1 MLILQQNAAKYSVY
15 IKNSIF
21 SFRFLES
28 RISSLR
34 RYNCILVPNKTQRQ
48 VFYDF
53 LGTNFMLFVHEKLI
67 HPVILSSKYLNGVF
81 SKHIE
86 GTHAE
91 LIENSKSF
99 QPIVYTYF
107 YWIRFPYIT
116 YKVLQCINFRIHY
129 KEIKKKIKTNLQNR
143 NDFKFTQF
151 FFLIIFV
158 VFIKYIQVIQIV
170 RKTVVQY

>member
-21 SFRFLES
+21 AFRFLES

-129 KEIKKKIKTNLQNR
+129 KEIKKKSKQIYRIGMTLNLLS
-143 NDFKFTQF
+143 FY
-151 FFLIIFV
+151 FLIIFI
-158 VFIKYIQVIQIV
+158 VFIEYLQVIQFV
-170 RKTVVQY
+170 NKNVVQY

>member
-1 MLILQQNAAKYSVY
+1 
-15 IKNSIF
+15 
-21 SFRFLES
+21 
-28 RISSLR
+28 
-34 RYNCILVPNKTQRQ
+34 
-48 VFYDF
+48 
-53 LGTNFMLFVHEKLI
+53 MLFVHEKLI

-116 YKVLQCINFRIHY
+116 YKVLQCINSRIHY
-129 KEIKKKIKTNLQNR
+129 KEIKKKSKQICRTGMTINLFN
-143 NDFKFTQF
+143 F
-151 FFLIIFV
+151 FFLILFV
-158 VFIKYIQVIQIV
+158 VFIKYIQVIYIV
-170 RKTVVQY
+170 RKNFV

>member
-1 MLILQQNAAKYSVY
+1 MLILQQNVAKYSVY

-21 SFRFLES
+21 PFRFLES

-34 RYNCILVPNKTQRQ
+34 RYNCILVPNKTQRY

-67 HPVILSSKYLNGVF
+67 HPVILLSNYLNGVF

-107 YWIRFPYIT
+107 YCIRFPYIT
-116 YKVLQCINFRIHY
+116 YKVLQYINFRIHY
-129 KEIKKKIKTNLQNR
+129 KEIKTNLQNKMAL
-143 NDFKFTQF
+143 NVLSF
-151 FFLIIFV
+151 
-158 VFIKYIQVIQIV
+158 
-170 RKTVVQY
+170 